1 MAVLVIVLSWIT
13 WIPGLVLFAV
23 QASLSGWQWTAD
35 NIFIANGLFLGA
47 LIWIA
52 VLSLL
57 SLALSAWVKW
67 RIAAG
72 ALLLGTLFI
81 GAGFGQAINAVLRTQ
96 QGYVIDIGHLI
107 SVIWGDL
114 FRQEANAGFSA
125 GEAWAALLTFLA
137 VCLLLL
143 MRKVRANEVV
153 R

>member
-1 MAVLVIVLSWIT
+1 LPAA
-13 WIPGLVLFAV
+13 F
-23 QASLSGWQWTAD
+23 
-35 NIFIANGLFLGA
+35 
-47 LIWIA
+47 WIA

-81 GAGFGQAINAVLRTQ
+81 GAGFGQAINAVLRTK
-96 QGYVIDIGHLI
+96 QGYLIDVGHLI

-114 FRQEANAGFSA
+114 FRQEANADFPVS
-125 GEAWAALLTFLA
+125 EAWLGLLAFSG

-143 MRKVRANEVV
+143 MRKVRANEVI